1 MKNNINENKLASYED
16 SFIYVRSQHKTHS
29 KYVCIS
35 TYCSI
40 SKTFKVQSIRRGG
53 GGFGFVCVQS
63 RESNMSHLGG
73 VIQIIAE
80 EQSFIKIMILTV

>member
-1 MKNNINENKLASYED
+1 MEKNP
-16 SFIYVRSQHKTHS
+16 T
-29 KYVCIS
+29 KYCAVDLQ
-35 TYCSI
+35 Y
-40 SKTFKVQSIRRGG
+40 
-53 GGFGFVCVQS
+53 